1 MIFGNNKSTMFKLLK
16 FENDKIL
23 FVDEDK
29 EFPGIEN
36 NNDEESLLRF
46 LFLIP

>member
-1 MIFGNNKSTMFKLLK
+1 MFKLLK

-23 FVDEDK
+23 FVDDDK
-29 EFPGIEN
+29 EFPAIEN
-36 NNDEESLLRF
+36 NNDEEESLLRF